1 VPSEQRESEAV
12 PVTLPEWQE
21 FLRSSSAETRNAFE
35 RLRREESRPVQSR
48 PVMDDE
54 LLAEGRRHA
63 AAGDADAA
71 QASFHAAHACG
82 SALAPYLAGL
92 LMCFTAPGPPAESFI
107 RGNVIHDHILRAV
120 DEVCLRAELIPL
132 YLNAWRDGAGMHPG
146 YLARPF
152 GGYLPAADPATEP
165 DTMHEDEILAARAAR
180 YVAPVLPEAP
190 AFQQA
195 LDRAR
200 ALIAR
205 GDNDAAWT
213 VIQRALP
220 LWEPCSGFRIAPV
233 ILRVDPAFRPV
244 ITRDRYRTIVG
255 APHGQAR
262 CSFGHPGGWSE

>member
-1 VPSEQRESEAV
+1 VSEAL
-12 PVTLPEWQE
+12 PVTVPEWQE
-21 FLRSSSAETRNAFE
+21 YPRSSSAGARNAFE
-35 RLRREESRPVQSR
+35 RLRRAEGRPVQPR
-48 PVMDDE
+48 TAMDDE

-107 RGNVIHDHILRAV
+107 RGNVIHDHILGAV
-120 DEVCLRAELIPL
+120 DELCLRAELIPL
-132 YLNAWRDGAGMHPG
+132 YLNAWRDGAGTHAG

-152 GGYLPAADPATEP
+152 GSYLPAAGPATEP
-165 DTMHEDEILAARAAR
+165 DTMHEEEILAARAAR

-213 VIQRALP
+213 VIQGALP
-220 LWEPCSGFRIAPV
+220 LWEPNSRFRIAPV

-244 ITRDRYRTIVG
+244 ITPDRYRTIVG

-262 CSFGHPGGWSE
+262 RCFGHTGGWSE